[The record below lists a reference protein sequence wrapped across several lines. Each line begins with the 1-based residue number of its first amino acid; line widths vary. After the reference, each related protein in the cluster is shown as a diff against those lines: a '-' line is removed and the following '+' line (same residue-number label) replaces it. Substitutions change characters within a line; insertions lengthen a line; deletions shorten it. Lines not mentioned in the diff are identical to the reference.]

1 MRSIIKYYVN
11 LGPKIISIMKKIII
25 PRKFLKG
32 AWYSLKEVVLHIFCG
47 VKSNFTGNNIIL
59 VHISNVGM
67 FYNTIYI
74 FNFVF
79 VVIVFEVPIIINVEN
94 MR

>member
-1 MRSIIKYYVN
+1 
-11 LGPKIISIMKKIII
+11 MKKIII
-25 PRKFLKG
+25 PRKLLKG

-74 FNFVF
+74 FKFFF